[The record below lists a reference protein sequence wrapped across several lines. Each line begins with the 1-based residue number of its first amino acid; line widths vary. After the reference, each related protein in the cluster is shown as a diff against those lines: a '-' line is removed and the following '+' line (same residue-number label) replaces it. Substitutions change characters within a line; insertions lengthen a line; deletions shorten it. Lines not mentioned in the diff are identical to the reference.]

1 MTYYHSISVP
11 LRLES
16 SNLPCQ
22 VPRPYYCARTM
33 YFGSRGPSKIFSIT
47 SPKCIDREGLGK
59 RRIGIICPRGC
70 FSDRELM
77 SGPEVVLQEGGLSSN
92 SRGNIS
98 PMSRKL

>member
-1 MTYYHSISVP
+1 M
-11 LRLES
+11 
-16 SNLPCQ
+16 C
-22 VPRPYYCARTM
+22 
-33 YFGSRGPSKIFSIT
+33 FGSRGPSKFFSNT
-47 SPKCIDREGLGK
+47 SPKCIDLEGMGK
-59 RRIGIICPRGC
+59 RRIGTIRPGC